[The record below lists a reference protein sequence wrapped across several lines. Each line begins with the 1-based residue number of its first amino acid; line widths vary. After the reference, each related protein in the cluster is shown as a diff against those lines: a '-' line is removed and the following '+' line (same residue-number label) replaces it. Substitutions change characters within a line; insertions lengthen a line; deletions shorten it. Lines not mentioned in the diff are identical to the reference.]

1 MAVFQFELVK
11 DGKLRKM
18 RGEKINDY
26 FGMDY
31 RVGKGWMIT
40 HIPTGYLITDVGFID
55 RESAEYFVSLAE
67 KSYGD
72 LLAQTNPRILEDNQN
87 IDDGMFYELRIR
99 LENIEDRPVNK
110 DDINIGIAYFSNRT
124 TLVT

>member
-72 LLAQTNPRILEDNQN
+72 LLAQTNPHILEDNQD

>member
-72 LLAQTNPRILEDNQN
+72 LLAQTNPHILEDNQD

-110 DDINIGIAYFSNRT
+110 DDINIGIAYFANRT
-124 TLVT
+124 ILVT